1 VRNRNS
7 FTLIEVMVAI
17 SIFATVAVVLY
28 SCLRSGIL
36 SYKRI
41 EEEARFQQ
49 ELRYAFSIITKDI
62 KNTLY
67 MANVPFKGDEEKVM
81 LVSALSLE
89 RGAGMNTACVNYYIK
104 DSGQVKT
111 LFRKTEALAHA
122 LNRLSGQDIGN
133 DEVFSEDASGY
144 EQIILDDIT
153 AISFSYL
160 SPQPDDFLREF
171 GDQADKITYEWVGL
185 WESENRLP
193 AGFRVDVSLKNPTG
207 NEILE
212 FSRRIWIPA
221 GASFDMALE

>member
-1 VRNRNS
+1 VRHRNS

-17 SIFATVAVVLY
+17 SIFATVAIVLY

-49 ELRYAFSIITKDI
+49 KLRYAFSIITKDI

-81 LVSALSLE
+81 FASALSLQ
-89 RGAGMNTACVNYYIK
+89 RGAGMNMACVHYYVK
-104 DSGQVKT
+104 DSGQAKT
-111 LFRKTEALAHA
+111 LFRKTEPLAYT
-122 LNRLSGQDIGN
+122 LNRLSGQGTGSE
-133 DEVFSEDASGY
+133 EVFSEDAAGY

-153 AISFSYL
+153 AIRFSYL
-160 SPQPDDFLREF
+160 SPQPDGFLKEF
-171 GDQADKITYEWVGL
+171 NDQADKIIYEWVGL

-212 FSRRIWIPA
+212 FSRRIWIPIKA
-221 GASFDMALE
+221 YSDVAPE